1 MPIMKFLLQPL
12 VENAVFHGIEPAL
25 RKGTLFIGAR
35 VQENRLL
42 ITIQDDGI
50 GIPPDQLAQL
60 QTHLA
65 DISIINTYS
74 QQHVG
79 ILNVAHRILLNY
91 GKDYRLTLDS
101 EPGEGTRILLTLPA
115 EAAQNPA

>member
-1 MPIMKFLLQPL
+1 MKFLLQPL
-12 VENAVFHGIEPAL
+12 VENAVFHGIEPAR

-35 VQENRLL
+35 VQEGRLL

-50 GIPPDQLAQL
+50 GIPPEQFAQL
-60 QTHLA
+60 QEHLA
-65 DISIINTYS
+65 DISFINTYS

-91 GKDYRLTLDS
+91 GEGYGLTLES
-101 EPGEGTRILLTLPA
+101 APEEGTRILLTLPA
-115 EAAQNPA
+115 DREGDAY